1 MSIIERRNCKR
12 RMSGIEKM
20 GMRRGH
26 FSESLSWDEG
36 DWNSAIRTLLAQQ
49 QQIMMRLGPS
59 LCTELNQFAF
69 RGHRHRAYLS
79 DRNTLNVTRTPRMY
93 NYDITSSSRQRTQLE
108 EHWTS

>member
-1 MSIIERRNCKR
+1 
-12 RMSGIEKM
+12 
-20 GMRRGH
+20 
-26 FSESLSWDEG
+26 
-36 DWNSAIRTLLAQQ
+36 
-49 QQIMMRLGPS
+49 MMRLDP